1 MIVVAGTQV
10 ESRRD
15 KVVTRMSA
23 ASYQEKTPD
32 PVKAEDAEKLAKLD
46 AELAAV
52 MQNLQDFQAQI
63 Q

>member
-1 MIVVAGTQV
+1 
-10 ESRRD
+10 
-15 KVVTRMSA
+15 MSP
-23 ASYQEKTPD
+23 ASYRDKTPD

-52 MQNLQDFQAQI
+52 MQNLQDFQAQL